1 MIADL
6 LMSWFEVNVSH
17 EAVLAALLAI
27 GFSLLLPQLISV
39 SLLKYLEKTI
49 SKIEAPDKVELRP
62 DWFSIIVKH
71 ALTLLLLWL
80 FYIVLKFNSI
90 PAEIL
95 RPVFYFFF
103 VLLIYRFSSWYIKS
117 TFWSRFVF
125 VTCLLFIIL
134 SAIGSWAVTLHIL
147 DSMTI
152 KLGHVHIS
160 LLGITRTLIT
170 FLFLWPVAFMMN
182 HYLSFLMIATTR
194 LSYSDMRHLERVI
207 KLMLIAIVALI
218 TLAAAGISPAALTV
232 FGGAAGFALGIGLQ
246 KIGSNVVSGIALML
260 RKPVNQGDVLLLQEG
275 TANILKSVVVKE
287 IGLIYIHVYTRDGT
301 IELIPNEF
309 FVTQKIV
316 NASLPIKPL
325 RLRIPF
331 GISYKSDLQ
340 KAMALSIE
348 AGKSVERILA
358 DPEPACLLREFG
370 ESTVNFE
377 LRLWISDPENGLN
390 NVKSLVLL
398 AVWDIFHGN
407 NIEFA
412 FPQRD
417 LHFKNSLPFVKD

>member
-1 MIADL
+1 
-6 LMSWFEVNVSH
+6 
-17 EAVLAALLAI
+17 
-27 GFSLLLPQLISV
+27 
-39 SLLKYLEKTI
+39 
-49 SKIEAPDKVELRP
+49 
-62 DWFSIIVKH
+62 
-71 ALTLLLLWL
+71 
-80 FYIVLKFNSI
+80 
-90 PAEIL
+90 
-95 RPVFYFFF
+95 
-103 VLLIYRFSSWYIKS
+103 
-117 TFWSRFVF
+117 
-125 VTCLLFIIL
+125 
-134 SAIGSWAVTLHIL
+134 
-147 DSMTI
+147 
-152 KLGHVHIS
+152 
-160 LLGITRTLIT
+160 
-170 FLFLWPVAFMMN
+170 
-182 HYLSFLMIATTR
+182 
-194 LSYSDMRHLERVI
+194 
-207 KLMLIAIVALI
+207 
-218 TLAAAGISPAALTV
+218 
-232 FGGAAGFALGIGLQ
+232 
-246 KIGSNVVSGIALML
+246 ML